1 MKQSKN
7 SKIEIS
13 TSGYDSNKAIDIY
26 KKEMAKHLKKF
37 SSALEWSDF
46 IGLLATLEEIIKEHN
61 VKSNKEYLVEIPSLI
76 KRLSQCLNPILPNG
90 VHSKAVDVYETIL
103 LYCSD
108 ELFSLSMQNECLDNN
123 IPEELTAVVIN
134 EMYNS
139 KIFIDEYFNPVNT
152 VIDTNIINYS
162 PHNRFLVENF
172 NLLFMPLFTFG
183 SNVRILVM
191 AQYIHLIKN
200 RIVPLVLEEVDVKI
214 VLRGLLPLL
223 ESESS
228 DYFENVYGILMT
240 IYGIY
245 QFKYNRQKSIYY
257 MLYSLFIEHEALRLP
272 IFNFINK
279 HKQNDMTFATIKD
292 YEMLT
297 KAYSL
302 GLLSDSLFVIRNALD
317 HTNSHFPLM
326 INVEKEIIMK
336 HEAPKPNEE
345 DTNEEIIE
353 NSNYSTP
360 NLNTIQFKK
369 EYIITHEKNSLC
381 TNDEIE
387 AILHQFNNN
396 LKCNVITILLKKENS
411 LIKKVLKWF
420 NNEEKS
426 NFDEIISTMEIV
438 LNDNTVPVKSRLDIF
453 YRSINILNDR
463 LIDTSDHYTF
473 LSQIINRYYITS
485 IKQLKVLVEN
495 EMNEKN
501 IPFEELEG
509 ISALKAVKIFFNNG
523 MEIISKMIFELL
535 CTLLMKEPNID
546 EASNVIELLIFML
559 TIFTNVD
566 SSFYKI
572 HLFLFTIVIVKS
584 RTTIKTELLHKYMNI
599 FYKKIKDE
607 RLDIQFDQ
615 LTVDSLE
622 FSIDEFYKQSNSLNT
637 DEDYITKQ
645 LITILSNEIYNIQNY
660 KLARK
665 IINIVGVNNV
675 YSEVIEIN
683 DAFNDDDL
691 LFICKYHQVFGI
703 PCYSNEFIQALE
715 HYAKQDYTKRY
726 IIENILFKIKPNFKS
741 ELSIILF
748 QKYREN
754 HDHTYIIL
762 YDMEDMLIK
771 TLLNNNVNM
780 DIINL
785 LEYTASKELFIKA
798 FVIYLCYL
806 IEKNINSNIY
816 YTLIQGIINPNKI
829 ILYLLHD
836 LSASECNQD
845 IIRIRILRDILT
857 NINVIKIIR
866 RGTNKLFGSDPLNI
880 EMVINEVLSNK
891 LQLNDKS
898 FIKLCLNCYYILN
911 INSINIK
918 PIGVDIETIVTNYKS
933 DMDIVKYT
941 LHLLSIDYI
950 LFNLME
956 YYKMIL
962 KEINVKD
969 IFNEAQKI
977 EFYNK
982 LINMGEEIIRINP
995 NINHTF
1001 HIINIWKESYKYLY
1015 TSTFVR
1021 KIDLNLFYCKVM
1033 LYFISQTI
1041 LKTEIQLKG
1050 RTLLFNQDFTKFNY
1064 ASNDVVNISDDNTN
1078 LASDGYSIQ
1087 ISCKDDFKNIVDFN
1101 LIMFKNNPTQ
1111 FVNALPNDLS
1121 VLPLFYNFNDQFKG
1135 RLFKEFYNRYNSY
1148 LLFMLYTDFDIIQMN
1163 RKYSQSLS
1171 EMDMLAL
1178 LRLSMKSVD
1187 SVTMNTIING
1197 MNLIFNENIFKM
1209 FYCVIL
1215 NNMKYGKRFR
1225 DYLFLKLTKDKKIYN
1240 LICEVVLISNEIDE
1254 DRKQIEFK
1262 DVLIDMINHLYEY
1275 HKKSV
1280 TYHIHRKNLAI
1291 LFTDSII
1298 DNFFSDAFFSHS
1310 LLKKKLIFKTL
1321 GPYINYNQVLS
1332 SIFSNL
1338 ETSFFSKN
1346 ITQKIFNIRRLAFIF
1361 YTNSNYIETRW
1372 VDKILTCIYELINS
1386 KIELK
1391 IEIYKLLRI
1400 LLFKVNER
1408 NINII
1413 HPVIFEDMLL
1423 SIRLN
1428 NFKLNYA
1435 ILSCID
1441 ISEFMELQEMIYE
1454 VVLDE
1459 FNKIYKNDT
1468 KTLNL
1473 SVEDNPKEYG
1483 PLFDYKAN
1491 TMANLNEYACKALI
1505 YYEKNRKTLKRKSIK
1520 TLENLLLTQFE
1531 ETEYK

>member
-1 MKQSKN
+1 MK
-7 SKIEIS
+7 
-13 TSGYDSNKAIDIY
+13 
-26 KKEMAKHLKKF
+26 
-37 SSALEWSDF
+37 
-46 IGLLATLEEIIKEHN
+46 
-61 VKSNKEYLVEIPSLI
+61 
-76 KRLSQCLNPILPNG
+76 
-90 VHSKAVDVYETIL
+90 
-103 LYCSD
+103 
-108 ELFSLSMQNECLDNN
+108 
-123 IPEELTAVVIN
+123 
-134 EMYNS
+134 
-139 KIFIDEYFNPVNT
+139 
-152 VIDTNIINYS
+152 
-162 PHNRFLVENF
+162 
-172 NLLFMPLFTFG
+172 
-183 SNVRILVM
+183 
-191 AQYIHLIKN
+191 
-200 RIVPLVLEEVDVKI
+200 
-214 VLRGLLPLL
+214 
-223 ESESS
+223 
-228 DYFENVYGILMT
+228 
-240 IYGIY
+240 
-245 QFKYNRQKSIYY
+245 
-257 MLYSLFIEHEALRLP
+257 
-272 IFNFINK
+272 
-279 HKQNDMTFATIKD
+279 
-292 YEMLT
+292 
-297 KAYSL
+297 
-302 GLLSDSLFVIRNALD
+302 
-317 HTNSHFPLM
+317 
-326 INVEKEIIMK
+326 
-336 HEAPKPNEE
+336 
-345 DTNEEIIE
+345 
-353 NSNYSTP
+353 
-360 NLNTIQFKK
+360 
-369 EYIITHEKNSLC
+369 
-381 TNDEIE
+381 
-387 AILHQFNNN
+387 
-396 LKCNVITILLKKENS
+396 
-411 LIKKVLKWF
+411 
-420 NNEEKS
+420 KS

-438 LNDNTVPVKSRLDIF
+438 LNDNSVPVKSRLDTF

-463 LIDTSDHYTF
+463 LIDTSDHYSF
-473 LSQIINRYYITS
+473 LSQIINRYYIAS
-485 IKQLKVLVEN
+485 IKQLKILVET
-495 EMNEKN
+495 ELNEKN
-501 IPFEELEG
+501 VPFEELEG

-523 MEIISKMIFELL
+523 MEIISEMIFELL
-535 CTLLMKEPNID
+535 YKLLVKKPDID
-546 EASNVIELLIFML
+546 EASNIIELLIFML

-584 RTTIKTELLHKYMNI
+584 RTNIKTELLHKYMNI

-607 RLDIQFDQ
+607 RFDIRFDH
-615 LTVDSLE
+615 LVVNDLE
-622 FSIDEFYKQSNSLNT
+622 LNIEEFYKQLNSLNT

-645 LITILSNEIYNIQNY
+645 LIAILSNEIYNIQNY
-660 KLARK
+660 KLTRK
-665 IINIVGVNNV
+665 IINIIGINNV
-675 YSEVIEIN
+675 HSEVVEIN

-703 PCYSNEFIQALE
+703 PCYSNEFIQVLE

-726 IIENILFKIKPNFKS
+726 IIENILFKINLNFKS

-785 LEYTASKELFIKA
+785 LEYTASKELFVKA
-798 FVIYLCYL
+798 FVIYLYYL
-806 IEKNINSNIY
+806 TENNINTNIY

-836 LSASECNQD
+836 LSTSKCDQD

-866 RGTNKLFGSDPLNI
+866 RGTNKLFGSDTLNI
-880 EMVINEVLSNK
+880 ETVINEVLSNK
-891 LQLNDKS
+891 LQVNDKA

-911 INSINIK
+911 INGINIR
-918 PIGVDIETIVTNYKS
+918 PIGIDIEKIVSNYKS

-969 IFNEAQKI
+969 IFSEVQKI

-1021 KIDLNLFYCKVM
+1021 KIDLNLFYCKVI

-1050 RTLLFNQDFTKFNY
+1050 KTLLFNQDFTKFNY
-1064 ASNDVVNISDDNTN
+1064 ASNDVINIDDYNISSVT
-1078 LASDGYSIQ
+1078 DGYSIQ
-1087 ISCKDDFKNIVDFN
+1087 INCKDDFKNIVDFN

-1178 LRLSMKSVD
+1178 LRLSMKSID

-1215 NNMKYGKRFR
+1215 NNMKYSKRFR
-1225 DYLFLKLTKDKKIYN
+1225 DYLFLKLSKDKKIYN
-1240 LICEVVLISNEIDE
+1240 LICEVILISNEINE
-1254 DRKQIEFK
+1254 AKNQIEFK

-1280 TYHIHRKNLAI
+1280 AYHVHRKNLAI
-1291 LFTDSII
+1291 SFTDSII
-1298 DNFFSDAFFSHS
+1298 DNFFSNAFFSHN

-1321 GPYINYNQVLS
+1321 GPYINYNQMLS
-1332 SIFSNL
+1332 NIFSNL
-1338 ETSFFSKN
+1338 ETSFFNKN
-1346 ITQKIFNIRRLAFIF
+1346 VTQKIFNIRRLAFIF

-1372 VDKILTCIYELINS
+1372 IDKILTYIYELINS

-1413 HPVIFEDMLL
+1413 HPVILEDMLI
-1423 SIRLN
+1423 SIGLN

-1441 ISEFMELQEMIYE
+1441 ISEFMELQEMTYE

-1459 FNKIYKNDT
+1459 FNKIYKNDI
-1468 KTLNL
+1468 KTLKLN
-1473 SVEDNPKEYG
+1473 VEDNLKEYG

-1491 TMANLNEYACKALI
+1491 TMANLNEYASKALI
-1505 YYEKNRKTLKRKSIK
+1505 YYEKNRKTLRRKSIE
-1520 TLENLLLTQFE
+1520 TLENLLLSQFE